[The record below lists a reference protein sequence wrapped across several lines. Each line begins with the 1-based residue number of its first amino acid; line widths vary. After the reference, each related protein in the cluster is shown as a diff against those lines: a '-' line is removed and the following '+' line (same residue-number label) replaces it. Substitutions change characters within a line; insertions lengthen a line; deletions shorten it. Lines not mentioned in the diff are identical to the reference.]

1 MEKALLVAVSEYSSV
16 KFQKVEDALKSYS
29 KEELLDIFLQ
39 YEGII
44 GFTSRIIN
52 VMQLLGFIQ
61 GEEDGKTE
69 ASLKEAQS
77 FRHLPAEK
85 CGSYATRVYDL
96 GLLLEKDCPSND
108 CRVYRNIFRMC
119 RELDEQVTLLSG
131 WPRKT
136 VESELRKQYF
146 ELEGMYLMNYAV
158 KQYRR
163 QHEAQAGR
171 NAS

>member
-1 MEKALLVAVSEYSSV
+1 MLFRSVSQSRYGGI
-16 KFQKVEDALKSYS
+16 KFQKLEDALKSYS

-52 VMQLLGFIQ
+52 VMQRLGFIQ
-61 GEEDGKTE
+61 GEDDSKTE

-85 CGSYATRVYDL
+85 FGSYATRVYDL
-96 GLLLEKDCPSND
+96 GLQFEKDCPNND
-108 CRVYRNIFRMC
+108 CRLYRNTFRMC
-119 RELDEQVTLLSG
+119 READEQISLLHGWARTVLEGEVT
-131 WPRKT
+131 R
-136 VESELRKQYF
+136 RYI